1 MQNISELLLNTL
13 RQNTLTALF
22 LLSFLLFKGADAET
36 SQENKFKAFVSNPN
50 GMFLYADC
58 KEKKNRIFLPYQT
71 ELSKSEETVSGKNDS
86 ETFCKYE
93 FNNKIYYNSCDENPV
108 LEFRKPDSESFT
120 YPHSAKVSIYRIPF
134 QNQEVISEIPEFSM
148 MKIHAV
154 SEEWYEAEFNGKKGC
169 IRKENCI
176 EAAPSD
182 QVKFLLELKEKETD
196 GYFVVSSSK
205 PVFFPH
211 NEQDRSTSKKS
222 TEEILRGKPI
232 SDIAEYLEGSNQEM
246 KKVQTGKGTALKS
259 IKTIV
264 LKGSRYYMLTYPSG
278 YDLKYLWISEKD
290 GKFLS
295 KNEYS
300 EYTFSKSKHARNSE
314 LQKLMKQ
321 FMSTGIDFQKLELK
335 KIDLNKSIFYF
346 IKIESVSKEQNFI
359 IAEKTET
366 EIRYLSENLNSSLN
380 TEDGTLIL
388 TDMLEDL
395 DGDGSPEFLYRIKSR
410 TGLGEEAGRSFGA
423 FKKGKLVPI
432 AFIGDENGSF
442 VRCETK
448 GKRLNCLFETE
459 NKKIIK
465 EFIFLNGR
473 LFEKIS
479 DGTADKG
486 DGKDFVQIKKELFR
500 KIPIPGKDE

>member
-108 LEFRKPDSESFT
+108 LEFRKPEGESFT

-148 MKIHAV
+148 MKIHSV

-182 QVKFLLELKEKETD
+182 QVKFLLELKEK
-196 GYFVVSSSK
+196 
-205 PVFFPH
+205 
-211 NEQDRSTSKKS
+211 
-222 TEEILRGKPI
+222 
-232 SDIAEYLEGSNQEM
+232 
-246 KKVQTGKGTALKS
+246 
-259 IKTIV
+259 
-264 LKGSRYYMLTYPSG
+264 
-278 YDLKYLWISEKD
+278 
-290 GKFLS
+290 
-295 KNEYS
+295 
-300 EYTFSKSKHARNSE
+300 
-314 LQKLMKQ
+314 
-321 FMSTGIDFQKLELK
+321 
-335 KIDLNKSIFYF
+335 
-346 IKIESVSKEQNFI
+346 
-359 IAEKTET
+359 
-366 EIRYLSENLNSSLN
+366 
-380 TEDGTLIL
+380 
-388 TDMLEDL
+388 DL

-442 VRCETK
+442 IRCETK